1 MGQNMSEND
10 NVIRPAQWRTSDP
23 APVVAGSAALA
34 WGPVPDPAEVRTP
47 DLGPSNPDPA
57 EVRTPD
63 LGPSNPDLAEVR
75 TPDLGEVA
83 GPSTRFRL
91 PEVDLARLVEVGAPK
106 VLRAT
111 GLGLWWLGTGAL
123 FVAPD
128 AVLRWVR
135 QPDRAA
141 EIADQRA
148 AAQGLARQVR
158 EAVRTLDLND
168 SGAAATVGALQRQH
182 GNLTDAVHQHRVE
195 LRRDRA
201 IRTGVLVGIG
211 GPAVVWGP
219 PALFEWMPWWGDL
232 GVLSVTAAGLAW
244 IGRAW
249 LRACGADDDELL
261 TGVAG
266 EAPVVPVG
274 LLLSASNRGAMAEL
288 QERLVEVKARAVV
301 EQVRRGEWGFRFEIR
316 TAHRLTL
323 RQLDD
328 LAHALNTLRGG
339 LIVSPVAGEMQRYV
353 VRTIHEDL
361 IADPVDAVEAPPG
374 WTLTQRAPLVRSY
387 DGSTVRVPLID
398 SMLLIG
404 TTGSGKSTAQRE
416 CLRWLAG
423 RAHLVGIDLMG
434 GADLE
439 TFAPA
444 MHEGVFAADLVRAE
458 RVLRF
463 LVALIE
469 DRTARFTA
477 SGENEWNEDMGRP
490 WVLAVDEYWSLAQ
503 HKTLR
508 DLVDSIIVSGRK
520 VWVRVNLANNK
531 RQSDLMKSRVVTSQ
545 IDTVWLFAMSADDEA
560 ALPAE
565 WRHGGARPS
574 TLRPAKVNDPRDA
587 GKCYGIVGAETRL
600 VRWPGTDKGA
610 SRAAAV
616 RAGAPELNPADA
628 AVWQRFTDGGDVPR
642 LVALVREAIVV
653 NSSHRDVPRASV
665 AEIAAHCTANGVPL
679 AATAV
684 TAELTRVMGKTLRPP
699 TRDMNLEPGKNP
711 KGFRLDEFD
720 RYLGEWLAARRDG

>member
-1 MGQNMSEND
+1 VDLGQL
-10 NVIRPAQWRTSDP
+10 VGLG
-23 APVVAGSAALA
+23 APVVEA
-34 WGPVPDPAEVRTP
+34 
-47 DLGPSNPDPA
+47 
-57 EVRTPD
+57 
-63 LGPSNPDLAEVR
+63 
-75 TPDLGEVA
+75 
-83 GPSTRFRL
+83 
-91 PEVDLARLVEVGAPK
+91 VG
-106 VLRAT
+106 T
-111 GLGLWWLGTGAL
+111 GMLWLGAGAL
-123 FVAPD
+123 FVVPD
-128 AVLRWVR
+128 AVIRWVR

-158 EAVRTLDLND
+158 EAVRTLDVTD
-168 SGAAATVGALQRQH
+168 PAAAAKVGTLQRQH
-182 GNLTDAVHQHRVE
+182 GNVTDAAQQHRVE

-201 IRTGVLVGIG
+201 IRFGVLVGGG

-249 LRACGADDDELL
+249 LRERGGGELPI
-261 TGVAG
+261 GEAAG

-274 LLLSASNRGAMAEL
+274 LLLEASNRGAVATL
-288 QERLVEVKARAVV
+288 QEALAEVKARAVV
-301 EQVRRGEWGFRFEIR
+301 DKIERGEWGYRFEIR

-353 VRTIHEDL
+353 VRTILEDL
-361 IADPVDAVEAPPG
+361 IADPVGAVEAPPG

-398 SMLLIG
+398 SMLMIG

-434 GADLE
+434 GADLD
-439 TFAPA
+439 TFATA

-477 SGENEWNEDMGRP
+477 SGENEWNESMGRP

-545 IDTVWLFAMSADDEA
+545 IDSVWLFAMSADDEA

-574 TLRPAKVNDPRDA
+574 TLRPAKVDDPRDA

-600 VRWPGTDKGA
+600 VRWPGTDKDA
-610 SRAAAV
+610 SRAAAEA
-616 RAGAPELNPADA
+616 AGAPALNPADA
-628 AVWQRFTDGGDVPR
+628 AVWQRFVSGGDVPR

-699 TRDMNLEPGKNP
+699 TRDMNLEPGRNP